1 MTPQPER
8 PLRAD
13 AERNRRR
20 ILDTADRLFA
30 ARGSGVTMNE
40 IAHEAGVGVGTVYR
54 RFPDLQTL
62 VDALFAERYAT
73 FKRIAAEATRE
84 PDPGDGLRRYLLDA
98 CEWRA
103 HDRALE
109 NILANAS
116 LHTGPISGMR
126 DEVGRAVDRLVERA
140 VAAGAVRADFASTD
154 VYNFLFLIGALQDRT
169 HAIAADAWRRYAEV
183 LLIGFGLQRDPAAGV
198 AAMNDDQML
207 RAWPK
212 PEGVPVKDTDEAGL
226 IHGTARAVAGEHAER
241 GGPQYDGPEQLA
253 EKLHEHGLTRREYE
267 ILRQVAMGKTN
278 PEIAE
283 ALGLARNTVKTY
295 LQRALEKLHARNR
308 VEALARA
315 SQFGIL

>member
-1 MTPQPER
+1 MTREPER

-30 ARGSGVTMNE
+30 ERGFGVTLNE
-40 IAHEAGVGVGTVYR
+40 IAQEAGVGVGTVYR

-62 VDALFAERYAT
+62 VDALFTERFTT
-73 FKRIAAEATRE
+73 FQRLAAVAALE
-84 PDPGDGLRRYLLDA
+84 PDPGHALRCYLLNA
-98 CEWRA
+98 CEWRV

-109 NILANAS
+109 DILANAS
-116 LHTGPISGMR
+116 LHTGAIAGMR
-126 DEVGRAVDRLVERA
+126 DELGRAVDGLVERA
-140 VAAGAVRADFASTD
+140 VAAGAVRSDFASAD
-154 VYNFLFLIGALQDRT
+154 VYNFLFIIGAVADRT
-169 HAIAADAWRRYAEV
+169 RGIAPDAWRRYAEALMV
-183 LLIGFGLQRDPAAGV
+183 GFGIQPDPTAGA
-198 AAMNDDQML
+198 AAMSDDQLL

-212 PEGVPVKDTDEAGL
+212 PDGTPVKDTDEADL
-226 IHGTARAVAGEHAER
+226 IHGTARAVGGEHGECGAPHDE
-241 GGPQYDGPEQLA
+241 GLA
-253 EKLHEHGLTRREYE
+253 QRLHEHGLTRREYE

>member
-1 MTPQPER
+1 MTREPER

-30 ARGSGVTMNE
+30 ERGFGVTLNE
-40 IAHEAGVGVGTVYR
+40 IAREAGVGVGTVYR

-62 VDALFAERYAT
+62 VDALFTERFT
-73 FKRIAAEATRE
+73 IFQRLAAAAALE
-84 PDPGDGLRRYLLDA
+84 PDPGQALRRYLLNA

-109 NILANAS
+109 EILANAS
-116 LHTGPISGMR
+116 VHTGPIGGMR
-126 DEVGRAVDRLVERA
+126 DELGRAVDGLVERA
-140 VAAGAVRADFASTD
+140 AAAGAVRSDLASAD
-154 VYNFLFLIGALQDRT
+154 VYNFLFIIGAVADRT
-169 HAIAADAWRRYAEV
+169 RGVAPDAWRRYADV
-183 LLIGFGLQRDPAAGV
+183 LMVGFGMRHDPAADAV
-198 AAMNDDQML
+198 AMSDDQLL
-207 RAWPK
+207 RSWPK
-212 PEGVPVKDTDEAGL
+212 PDGAPVKETDEADL
-226 IHGTARAVAGEHAER
+226 VHGTARAVSGEHAAR
-241 GGPQYDGPEQLA
+241 LGRDDGPAQLA
-253 EKLHEHGLTRREYE
+253 QRLHEHGLTRREYE
-267 ILRQVAMGKTN
+267 VLRQVAMGKTN

-295 LQRALEKLHARNR
+295 LQRTLEKLHARNR